1 MVGRIRFLASL
12 VVALF
17 LVITGI
23 TAAEAASPA
32 AGESLAGRLLVAAPS
47 MPDPRFARTVIYI
60 VEHNANGAMGLVI
73 NKVIGRGP
81 LEEFLK
87 GFDIQADEDMGSV
100 NLHYGGPVERSRGLI
115 LHTGDYRNDTT
126 TVVNKS
132 FSMTMDLDV
141 LKAMGRGA
149 GPRRTIVALGYSGW
163 GPGQLEGEM
172 KRDDWDVA
180 VPDEDL
186 VFDDEVET
194 MWKRARERVR
204 IKL

>member
-1 MVGRIRFLASL
+1 MVGRVRFLASL
-12 VVALF
+12 VVAFF
-17 LVITGI
+17 LAI
-23 TAAEAASPA
+23 TATEAASPA

-47 MPDPRFARTVIYI
+47 MPDQRFARTVIYI

-87 GFDIQADEDMGSV
+87 GFGIQADKDVGSI

-115 LHTGDYRNDTT
+115 LHTGDYQNETT
-126 TVVNKS
+126 TVVDKS

-180 VPDEDL
+180 DPDEDL
-186 VFDDEVET
+186 VFDNNVET
-194 MWKRARERVR
+194 MWERARERIR